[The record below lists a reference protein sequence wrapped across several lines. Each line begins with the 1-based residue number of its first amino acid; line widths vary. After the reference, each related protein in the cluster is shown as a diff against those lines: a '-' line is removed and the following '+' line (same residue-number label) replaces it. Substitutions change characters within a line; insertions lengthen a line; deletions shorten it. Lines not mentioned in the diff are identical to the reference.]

1 MRESRIR
8 VSALCHI
15 TQLTRNLTDFT
26 VDFTSTFQTCG
37 LAKTTTTTTTTTT
50 KQINNEIAKR
60 KTVVMA
66 S

>member
-1 MRESRIR
+1 M
-8 VSALCHI
+8 SALCHI

-37 LAKTTTTTTTTTT
+37 LAKTTTTTT
-50 KQINNEIAKR
+50 KQIKNEIAKR

>member
-37 LAKTTTTTTTTTT
+37 LAKTTTTTTT
-50 KQINNEIAKR
+50 KQIKNEIAKR

>member
-26 VDFTSTFQTCG
+26 VDSTSTFQTCG
-37 LAKTTTTTTTTTT
+37 LAKKTKTTT
-50 KQINNEIAKR
+50 KQLKNEIAKR